1 MTTQY
6 DYERHPLREALL
18 RGFMKTS
25 TSEGEHHITL
35 SFETLEDMQEA
46 RKALYHAIRERR
58 TTPETEPSSR
68 YVGPR
73 MYQQEKYGK

>member
-1 MTTQY
+1 MTHSPSSPDMEY
-6 DYERHPLREALL
+6 ASNPLRDALL

-46 RKALYHAIRERR
+46 RKVLYHAIRQ
-58 TTPETEPSSR
+58 T
-68 YVGPR
+68 
-73 MYQQEKYGK
+73 GK